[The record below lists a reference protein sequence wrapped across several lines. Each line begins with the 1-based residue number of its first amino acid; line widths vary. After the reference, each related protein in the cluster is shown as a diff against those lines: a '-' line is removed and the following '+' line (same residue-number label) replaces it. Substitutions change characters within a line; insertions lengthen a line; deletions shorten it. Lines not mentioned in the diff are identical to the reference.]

1 MNRLAILAISCAMAS
16 TAAVAQVQE
25 TSSWRFGFTGGAHAS
40 KMYIS
45 DINKDLFP
53 TNKAIFSGMGS
64 VYFQKSFGREMNFA
78 IRPEIAI
85 LSRGGKIT
93 DIMRNKLN
101 YYQDNGYSDI
111 IYKVKANYVD
121 LRLPLMYRFGT
132 TRSHIRPYI
141 YIAPIFGLSTGGKL
155 TRELQKGADGSDQ
168 LNIDATK
175 ANLNP
180 VYFSGAF
187 GLGFDWLFNVGNH
200 VCTLGLEAMYEHGFT
215 NTFGNDA
222 TAENRLPISMD
233 PTNLVT
239 MSDRRFSG
247 VELKLTLGIPF
258 SIFGSTTKKTI
269 TDTDDDGPEIEEA
282 FFDDDLESESSV
294 GDRDCLSLDEIMQ
307 LMADGQSVYGKVICD
322 IDGAV
327 EFNSSDS
334 SILPESYGYLDR
346 VAEVLIRTNAP
357 VKVIGHTDST
367 GSDELNMNLSRER
380 AISVV
385 NYLKGKGVSASK
397 ISYDYFG
404 ESRPIDTNA
413 TPEGRRHNRRV
424 EFELLKD

>member
-1 MNRLAILAISCAMAS
+1 MKKLVFLTIYAVLAAFAAM
-16 TAAVAQVQE
+16 AQVQE
-25 TSSWRFGFTGGAHAS
+25 TSSWRFGFTGGIHAS

-53 TNKAIFSGMGS
+53 TNKSISSGIGS
-64 VYFQKSFGREMNFA
+64 VYVQKSFGQEMNFA

-101 YYQDNGYSDI
+101 YYHDNSYKDI

-121 LRLPLMYRFGT
+121 LRLPLIYRFGT
-132 TRSHIRPYI
+132 IQSSIRPYV
-141 YIAPIFGLSTGGKL
+141 YIAPIFGVVTGGKL
-155 TRELQKGADGSDQ
+155 TRELYADNYLGDSEYSIGVAKS
-168 LNIDATK
+168 NM
-175 ANLNP
+175 NP
-180 VYFSGAF
+180 VYFSGAL
-187 GLGFDWLFNVGNH
+187 GLGLDWLFNVGGH

-222 TAENRLPISMD
+222 DAENKVPISAD
-233 PTNLVT
+233 PSNLVILGN
-239 MSDRRFSG
+239 RRFSG
-247 VELKLTLGIPF
+247 VELKLILGIPF
-258 SIFGSTTKKTI
+258 SVFGSKRQATESA
-269 TDTDDDGPEIEEA
+269 DDEPEIDSA
-282 FFDDDLESESSV
+282 FFDDSLETEESI
-294 GDRDCLSLDEIMQ
+294 GDCLSLNEIIE
-307 LMADGQSVYGKVICD
+307 LMAKGEPVYGKIICD

-346 VAEVLIRTNAP
+346 IAEILIRTNSP
-357 VKVIGHTDST
+357 VKVMGHTDST
-367 GSDELNMNLSRER
+367 GSDELNMNLSRDR
-380 AISVV
+380 ALSVV
-385 NYLKGKGVSASK
+385 NYLKNKGVPASK

>member
-1 MNRLAILAISCAMAS
+1 MNKLSIFTLSCAL
-16 TAAVAQVQE
+16 TGLAATAQVQE
-25 TSSWRFGFTGGAHAS
+25 TSSWRFGFTGGIHAS

-53 TNKAIFSGMGS
+53 TNKAISSGIGS
-64 VYFQKSFGREMNFA
+64 VYVQKSFGQEMNFA
-78 IRPEIAI
+78 IRPEVAI

-101 YYQDNGYSDI
+101 YYKDNGYNDI

-132 TRSHIRPYI
+132 TQSSLRPYA
-141 YIAPIFGLSTGGKL
+141 YIAPILGFTTGGKL
-155 TRELQKGADGSDQ
+155 SRDICTVDYGCDQ
-168 LNIDATK
+168 YSIGVSK
-175 ANLNP
+175 ANMNS
-180 VYFSGAF
+180 VYFSGAL
-187 GLGFDWLFNVGNH
+187 GLGFDWLFNVGEH
-200 VCTLGLEAMYEHGFT
+200 VLSLGLEAMYEHGFT
-215 NTFGNDA
+215 DTFGKDA
-222 TAENRLPISMD
+222 SAENKLPISMD
-233 PTNLVT
+233 PNNMVT

-258 SIFGSTTKKTI
+258 SVFGGLSNRQKSEPTN
-269 TDTDDDGPEIEEA
+269 DEPEIESA
-282 FFDDDLESESSV
+282 FFDDGLEEEST
-294 GDRDCLSLDEIMQ
+294 GDCLSLNEIVE
-307 LMADGQSVYGKVICD
+307 LMAKGESVYGKVICD

-346 VAEVLIRTNAP
+346 IAEILIRTNAP
-357 VKVIGHTDST
+357 VKVMGHTDST
-367 GSDELNMNLSRER
+367 GGDELNMNLSRDR

-385 NYLKGKGVSASK
+385 NYLKSKGVSASK